1 MIQDF
6 ASYVLE
12 LLYNYLMAIVRMCQC
27 SRRTVYYNEHLLHSH
42 LKRAIMFEFMLAL
55 ALSRLSLR
63 IPHFTLSSQSVSIRS
78 HAKRITFAIFRPDNC
93 LAIECFWVTNSIE
106 RERKKNTQ
114 TNHSMLPIWCDVI
127 HFAFFLLCFC
137 SCPRSVIFREWLL
150 LFVAA
155 LGAWCR
161 DHSKIN
167 ILGWC
172 ALALATVCSNCASL
186 PLRKVIPSIHSYWS

>member
-1 MIQDF
+1 
-6 ASYVLE
+6 
-12 LLYNYLMAIVRMCQC
+12 MAIVRMCQC

-127 HFAFFLLCFC
+127 HFAFFYFV
-137 SCPRSVIFREWLL
+137 SVL
-150 LFVAA
+150 
-155 LGAWCR
+155 
-161 DHSKIN
+161 
-167 ILGWC
+167 
-172 ALALATVCSNCASL
+172 ALALLSFVNGYCYSWRL
-186 PLRKVIPSIHSYWS
+186 LVPDVVIILK

>member
-6 ASYVLE
+6 ASYIPE

-63 IPHFTLSSQSVSIRS
+63 IPHFTLSSQSVSIRP

-106 RERKKNTQ
+106 RERKKKHSNKPFNVTHLMRCNTFRFFF
-114 TNHSMLPIWCDVI
+114 TLFLFLPSLCYLSWMAIVIRGGSWC
-127 HFAFFLLCFC
+127 LM
-137 SCPRSVIFREWLL
+137 S
-150 LFVAA
+150 
-155 LGAWCR
+155 
-161 DHSKIN
+161 
-167 ILGWC
+167 
-172 ALALATVCSNCASL
+172 
-186 PLRKVIPSIHSYWS
+186 WSF